1 MLGIKTVFTQADSA
15 RLVART
21 FALAYSYET
30 AAASASES
38 LSVSKSESASESAS
52 KSVSL
57 FKSVSARACFS
68 DIACASTF
76 ARSKLDISS
85 RQFNSIHLFS
95 RLSLFVLMF
104 WSQSIFSTV
113 EASPKKTL
121 LENGRGLIASKP
133 GSFGSKADS
142 IESGRSSLELKGKKK
157 VLRIEQKTV
166 GYGSTTI
173 LIADDGIQFT
183 IKTKGLKYYCLA
195 PKWLLVIHN
204 SKLNLAKEEPMRAWK
219 GTSISKE
226 RITEISRSE
235 SSSSLYS
242 LPGKR
247 VKLEIAP
254 VDSYFS
260 KAEAMFRTST
270 RSAQKFKRMEYFVSD
285 SIKLSKEQK
294 YLADYV
300 YGMTGAGG
308 VILKEDLIDS
318 AGKRF
323 PVIETESIKEDL
335 IPLSEWIYPK
345 GYKPAS
351 WQELLNQKKDLEDA
365 ASILD
370 TLYDGK

>member
-1 MLGIKTVFTQADSA
+1 M
-15 RLVART
+15 
-21 FALAYSYET
+21 
-30 AAASASES
+30 
-38 LSVSKSESASESAS
+38 
-52 KSVSL
+52 
-57 FKSVSARACFS
+57 
-68 DIACASTF
+68 
-76 ARSKLDISS
+76 
-85 RQFNSIHLFS
+85 
-95 RLSLFVLMF
+95 
-104 WSQSIFSTV
+104 
-113 EASPKKTL
+113 
-121 LENGRGLIASKP
+121 
-133 GSFGSKADS
+133 
-142 IESGRSSLELKGKKK
+142 
-157 VLRIEQKTV
+157 RIEQKTV

-173 LIADDGIQFT
+173 LIADDGIQFAN
-183 IKTKGLKYYCLA
+183 KTKGLKYYCLA

-235 SSSSLYS
+235 SSSNLYS

-260 KAEAMFRTST
+260 KAEAMFRTGT
-270 RSAQKFKRMEYFVSD
+270 RSAQKFKKMEYFVSD

-308 VILKEDLIDS
+308 VILKEDLIDGT
-318 AGKRF
+318 GKRF
-323 PVIETESIKEDL
+323 PIIETESIKEDL

-345 GYKPAS
+345 GYKLAS
-351 WQELLNQKKDLEDA
+351 WQALLNQKKDLEDA